1 MVKMFRKKFFARA
14 QILSKNF
21 KPLWSL
27 HWKKGTIIN
36 PSSKSKALG
45 DIGHSMSMIL
55 DTRITIFGVNSG
67 YNFIFDSLWH
77 LITKHAEFFYK
88 IQQKIVI
95 KCVRFFIRKCHTLH
109 KKCSYSELFWSKCG
123 KIRTRIAPNMDTF
136 HAVTVNAKLLQN
148 VMVLLQ
154 NAAVVWKWSVKKVLL
169 EISQENTCTSD
180 FCEFCQ
186 WNFSEFPFEFC
197 EISKSPFFYRTPPVA
212 ASVNHA
218 AFIKNASVQSLL
230 KSNFIWKGGLS
241 TQVVTWLQ
249 TSFQA
254 HRICRNQ

>member
-14 QILSKNF
+14 QISSKNF

-67 YNFIFDSLWH
+67 YDFIFDSLWH

-95 KCVRFFIRKCHTLH
+95 KCVRFFIRKCHTVR
-109 KKCSYSELFWSKCG
+109 KKCLYSELFWSKCG
-123 KIRTRIAPNMDTF
+123 KIRTRIAPNTDTF
-136 HAVTVNAKLLQN
+136 HAVTVNAK
-148 VMVLLQ
+148 VIT
-154 NAAVVWKWSVKKVLL
+154 KCDGFITKCDSRL
-169 EISQENTCTSD
+169 EV
-180 FCEFCQ
+180 FCQ
-186 WNFSEFPFEFC
+186 NGALRNFAKFTGKHLC
-197 EISKSPFFYRTPPVA
+197 QWILRILPVK
-212 ASVNHA
+212 
-218 AFIKNASVQSLL
+218 FLWIFLWIL
-230 KSNFIWKGGLS
+230 RNF
-241 TQVVTWLQ
+241 
-249 TSFQA
+249 
-254 HRICRNQ
+254 